1 MSADVKVFAAVRKKP
16 RKNSFFLTVRTL
28 LLLGV
33 FVGGISC
40 SDASDSRVMLQGD
53 GRPVPVTVEFAL
65 TPASQARGLMWRD
78 ELPAD
83 HGMLF
88 VFSDSRPRS
97 FWMKNTPLPL
107 DIIYIGEDARIV
119 SIAARTTPYSTRS
132 IPSSG
137 PAKYVLEVN
146 GGFCEEHGVTAGSQ
160 VVLPKIPPKPAASR
174 TAP

>member
-1 MSADVKVFAAVRKKP
+1 MNVRNVFCVVGLLLRPFA
-16 RKNSFFLTVRTL
+16 L
-28 LLLGV
+28 LLLLPALVDFFDGAMASALTFATTSAVV

-132 IPSSG
+132 IPDRRG
-137 PAKYVLEVN
+137 RGCRPTPR
-146 GGFCEEHGVTAGSQ
+146 GAG
-160 VVLPKIPPKPAASR
+160 R
-174 TAP
+174 